1 MTTAQFRINTPHVI
15 QETIEGE
22 AIIVNMVSGNYYS
35 IAGVGSVIW
44 DAIVQGRPTAAVA
57 ASIVAGFDADPA
69 TGRADLDRLLTELQA
84 EELIVPVESGAAA
97 AAESPV
103 ASAEPKRPYE
113 PPMLHKYNDMQDLL
127 LLDPVHDV
135 DETGWPNISPEK
147 V

>member
-69 TGRADLDRLLTELQA
+69 TGRADLDRTTRGYR
-84 EELIVPVESGAAA
+84 VPRHRPGDEVHCPRPAA
-97 AAESPV
+97 
-103 ASAEPKRPYE
+103 R
-113 PPMLHKYNDMQDLL
+113 
-127 LLDPVHDV
+127 
-135 DETGWPNISPEK
+135 
-147 V
+147 